1 MSAYQLWLKA
11 VNHSDIEWIEWI
23 RRGYE
28 MAQQLPADTEVV

>member
-11 VNHSDIEWIEWI
+11 VNHSDIEWI